1 METKKKTTNSKSS
14 KETVNYTE
22 ILTKIFYILIVIAV
36 ILMANLF
43 VNIIKNG
50 SSNNSTTTDNSEKN
64 TEYDVSMFK
73 EKTTIEAVESI
84 QKGGTEIVYI
94 GRSTCGYCVKFL
106 PVLQQAQKEFN
117 YTTTYIDLTKMTSD
131 DQSTLLTLDNGEPS
145 NYIEKYTR
153 KFNYPENSRIK
164 SKEDLQEMG
173 IKTFFCSNVCA
184 AYKRNIY
191 EKAGGF
197 CKKTIF
203 NEDMILAGHMINAG
217 YKVAYVAEARV
228 IHSHN
233 YTGMQQF
240 HRNFDMA
247 VSQAEH
253 PEVFEGIKSESEGIK
268 LVKQTAAHLVKRRKI
283 HLVPK
288 LVYQS
293 GCKYI
298 GYRMGK
304 MYKKLPDKVVKWC
317 SMSPGYWEK

>member
-1 METKKKTTNSKSS
+1 MNNDQTSVDVVIPSYRPDEKFSRLVKKLQEQEYPIGTIFVINTKAGRFPKEVEQMEKVKVSHIERREFDHGATRDMGMQMSK
-14 KETVNYTE
+14 
-22 ILTKIFYILIVIAV
+22 A
-36 ILMANLF
+36 
-43 VNIIKNG
+43 
-50 SSNNSTTTDNSEKN
+50 
-64 TEYDVSMFK
+64 
-73 EKTTIEAVESI
+73 
-84 QKGGTEIVYI
+84 EIVVFMTQDAVPADEYVI
-94 GRSTCGYCVKFL
+94 GNLVK
-106 PVLQQAQKEFN
+106 VLEEDEMTGA
-117 YTTTYIDLTKMTSD
+117 TYARQLAASD
-131 DQSTLLTLDNGEPS
+131 C

>member
-1 METKKKTTNSKSS
+1 MNNDQTSVDVVIPSYRPDEKFSRLVKKLQEQEYPIGTIFVINTKAGRFPKEVEQMEKVKVSHIERREFDHGATRDMGMQMSK
-14 KETVNYTE
+14 
-22 ILTKIFYILIVIAV
+22 A
-36 ILMANLF
+36 
-43 VNIIKNG
+43 
-50 SSNNSTTTDNSEKN
+50 
-64 TEYDVSMFK
+64 
-73 EKTTIEAVESI
+73 
-84 QKGGTEIVYI
+84 EIVVFMTQDAVPADEYVI
-94 GRSTCGYCVKFL
+94 GNLVK
-106 PVLQQAQKEFN
+106 VLEE
-117 YTTTYIDLTKMTSD
+117 DEMTGAAYARQLAASD
-131 DQSTLLTLDNGEPS
+131 CY
-145 NYIEKYTR
+145 YIEKYTR

>member
-1 METKKKTTNSKSS
+1 MKKLQEQEYPIGTIFVINTKAGRFPKEVEQMEKVKVSHIERREFDHGATRDMGMQMSK
-14 KETVNYTE
+14 
-22 ILTKIFYILIVIAV
+22 A
-36 ILMANLF
+36 
-43 VNIIKNG
+43 
-50 SSNNSTTTDNSEKN
+50 
-64 TEYDVSMFK
+64 
-73 EKTTIEAVESI
+73 
-84 QKGGTEIVYI
+84 EIVVFMTQDAVPADEYVI
-94 GRSTCGYCVKFL
+94 GNLVK
-106 PVLQQAQKEFN
+106 VLEE
-117 YTTTYIDLTKMTSD
+117 DEMTGAAYARQLAAS
-131 DQSTLLTLDNGEPS
+131 GC

-283 HLVPK
+283 QLVPK

>member
-1 METKKKTTNSKSS
+1 MNNDQTSVDVVIPSYRPDEKFSRLVKKLQEQEYPIGTIFVINTKAGRFPKEVEQMEKVKVSHIERREFDHGATRDMGMQMSK
-14 KETVNYTE
+14 
-22 ILTKIFYILIVIAV
+22 A
-36 ILMANLF
+36 
-43 VNIIKNG
+43 
-50 SSNNSTTTDNSEKN
+50 
-64 TEYDVSMFK
+64 
-73 EKTTIEAVESI
+73 
-84 QKGGTEIVYI
+84 EIV
-94 GRSTCGYCVKFL
+94 VF
-106 PVLQQAQKEFN
+106 
-117 YTTTYIDLTKMTSD
+117 MTQD
-131 DQSTLLTLDNGEPS
+131 AVPADE
-145 NYIEKYTR
+145 YVIEKYTR

>member
-1 METKKKTTNSKSS
+1 MNNDQTSVDVVIPSYRPDEKFSRLVKKLQEQEYPIGTIFVINTKAGRFPKEVEQMEKVKVYHIERREFDHGATRDMGMQMSK
-14 KETVNYTE
+14 
-22 ILTKIFYILIVIAV
+22 A
-36 ILMANLF
+36 
-43 VNIIKNG
+43 
-50 SSNNSTTTDNSEKN
+50 
-64 TEYDVSMFK
+64 
-73 EKTTIEAVESI
+73 
-84 QKGGTEIVYI
+84 EIVVFMTQDAVPADEYVI
-94 GRSTCGYCVKFL
+94 GNLVK
-106 PVLQQAQKEFN
+106 VLEE
-117 YTTTYIDLTKMTSD
+117 DEMTGAAYARQLAASD
-131 DQSTLLTLDNGEPS
+131 C

-253 PEVFEGIKSESEGIK
+253 PEVFDGIKSENEGIK
-268 LVKQTAAHLVKRRKI
+268 LVKQTAAHLVKQRKI
-283 HLVPK
+283 YTSCAEYLTDLAQSKHPDRDYTEMRK
-288 LVYQS
+288 LCRN
-293 GCKYI
+293 GEH
-298 GYRMGK
+298 
-304 MYKKLPDKVVKWC
+304 
-317 SMSPGYWEK
+317 SPGAECAETV

>member
-1 METKKKTTNSKSS
+1 MNNDQTSVDVVIPSYRPDEKFSRLVKKLQEQEYPIGTIFVINTKAGRFPKEVEQMEKVKVSHIERREFDHGATRDMGMQMSK
-14 KETVNYTE
+14 
-22 ILTKIFYILIVIAV
+22 A
-36 ILMANLF
+36 
-43 VNIIKNG
+43 
-50 SSNNSTTTDNSEKN
+50 
-64 TEYDVSMFK
+64 
-73 EKTTIEAVESI
+73 
-84 QKGGTEIVYI
+84 EIVVFMTQDAVPADEYVI
-94 GRSTCGYCVKFL
+94 GNLVK
-106 PVLQQAQKEFN
+106 VLEE
-117 YTTTYIDLTKMTSD
+117 DEMTGAAYARQLAAS
-131 DQSTLLTLDNGEPS
+131 GC

-283 HLVPK
+283 QLVPK

>member
-1 METKKKTTNSKSS
+1 MNNDQTSVDVVIPSYRPDENFSRLVKKLQEQKYPIGTIFVINTKAGRFPKEVEQMEKVKVSHIERREFDHGATRDMGMQMSK
-14 KETVNYTE
+14 
-22 ILTKIFYILIVIAV
+22 A
-36 ILMANLF
+36 
-43 VNIIKNG
+43 
-50 SSNNSTTTDNSEKN
+50 
-64 TEYDVSMFK
+64 
-73 EKTTIEAVESI
+73 
-84 QKGGTEIVYI
+84 EIVVFMTQDAVPADEYVI
-94 GRSTCGYCVKFL
+94 GNLVK
-106 PVLQQAQKEFN
+106 VLEE
-117 YTTTYIDLTKMTSD
+117 DEMTGAAYARQLAAS
-131 DQSTLLTLDNGEPS
+131 GC

>member
-1 METKKKTTNSKSS
+1 MNNDQTSVDVVIPSYRPDEKFSRLVKKLQEQEYPIGTIFVINTKAGRFPKEVEQMEKVKVSHIERREFDHGATRDMGMQMSK
-14 KETVNYTE
+14 
-22 ILTKIFYILIVIAV
+22 A
-36 ILMANLF
+36 
-43 VNIIKNG
+43 
-50 SSNNSTTTDNSEKN
+50 
-64 TEYDVSMFK
+64 
-73 EKTTIEAVESI
+73 
-84 QKGGTEIVYI
+84 EIVVFMTQDAVPADEYVI
-94 GRSTCGYCVKFL
+94 GNLVK
-106 PVLQQAQKEFN
+106 VLEE
-117 YTTTYIDLTKMTSD
+117 DEMTGAAYVRQLAASD
-131 DQSTLLTLDNGEPS
+131 C

-253 PEVFEGIKSESEGIK
+253 PEVFDGIKSENEGIK
-268 LVKQTAAHLVKRRKI
+268 LVKQTAAHLVKQRKI
-283 HLVPK
+283 YMVPK

>member
-1 METKKKTTNSKSS
+1 MNNDQTSVDVVIPSYRPDEKFSRLVKKLQEQEYPIGTIFVINTKAGRFPKEVEQMEKVKVSHIERREFDHGATRDMGMQMSK
-14 KETVNYTE
+14 
-22 ILTKIFYILIVIAV
+22 A
-36 ILMANLF
+36 
-43 VNIIKNG
+43 
-50 SSNNSTTTDNSEKN
+50 
-64 TEYDVSMFK
+64 
-73 EKTTIEAVESI
+73 
-84 QKGGTEIVYI
+84 EIVVFMTQDAVPADEYVI
-94 GRSTCGYCVKFL
+94 GNLVK
-106 PVLQQAQKEFN
+106 VLEE
-117 YTTTYIDLTKMTSD
+117 DEMTGAVYARQLAASD
-131 DQSTLLTLDNGEPS
+131 C

>member
-1 METKKKTTNSKSS
+1 MNNDQTSVDVVIPSYRPDEKFSRLMKKLQEQEYPIGTIFVINTKAGRFPKEVEQMEKVKVSHIERREFDHGATRDMGMQMSK
-14 KETVNYTE
+14 
-22 ILTKIFYILIVIAV
+22 A
-36 ILMANLF
+36 
-43 VNIIKNG
+43 
-50 SSNNSTTTDNSEKN
+50 
-64 TEYDVSMFK
+64 
-73 EKTTIEAVESI
+73 
-84 QKGGTEIVYI
+84 EIVVFMTQDAVPADEYVI
-94 GRSTCGYCVKFL
+94 GNLVK
-106 PVLQQAQKEFN
+106 VLEE
-117 YTTTYIDLTKMTSD
+117 DEMTGAAYARQLAAS
-131 DQSTLLTLDNGEPS
+131 GC

-283 HLVPK
+283 QLVPK

>member
-1 METKKKTTNSKSS
+1 MKKLQEQEYPIGTIFVINTKAGRFPKEVEQMEKVKVSHIERREFDHGATRDMGMQMSK
-14 KETVNYTE
+14 
-22 ILTKIFYILIVIAV
+22 A
-36 ILMANLF
+36 
-43 VNIIKNG
+43 
-50 SSNNSTTTDNSEKN
+50 
-64 TEYDVSMFK
+64 
-73 EKTTIEAVESI
+73 
-84 QKGGTEIVYI
+84 EIVVFMTQDAVPADEYVI
-94 GRSTCGYCVKFL
+94 GNLVK
-106 PVLQQAQKEFN
+106 VLEE
-117 YTTTYIDLTKMTSD
+117 DEMTGAAYARQLAASD
-131 DQSTLLTLDNGEPS
+131 CN
-145 NYIEKYTR
+145 NIEKYTR

>member
-1 METKKKTTNSKSS
+1 MNNDQTSVDVVIPSYRPDENFSRLVKKLQEQKYPIGTIFVINTKAGRFPKEVEQMEKVKVSHIERREFDHGATRDMGMQMSK
-14 KETVNYTE
+14 
-22 ILTKIFYILIVIAV
+22 A
-36 ILMANLF
+36 
-43 VNIIKNG
+43 
-50 SSNNSTTTDNSEKN
+50 
-64 TEYDVSMFK
+64 
-73 EKTTIEAVESI
+73 
-84 QKGGTEIVYI
+84 EIVVFMTQDAVPADEYVI
-94 GRSTCGYCVKFL
+94 GNLVK
-106 PVLQQAQKEFN
+106 VLEE
-117 YTTTYIDLTKMTSD
+117 DEMTGAAYARQLAAS
-131 DQSTLLTLDNGEPS
+131 GC

-268 LVKQTAAHLVKRRKI
+268 LVKQTAAHLVKQRKI
-283 HLVPK
+283 YMVPK

>member
-1 METKKKTTNSKSS
+1 MNNDQTSVDVVIPSYRPDEKFSRLMKKLQEQEYPIGTIFVINTKAGRFPKEVEQMEKVKVSHIERREFDHGATRDMGMQMSK
-14 KETVNYTE
+14 
-22 ILTKIFYILIVIAV
+22 A
-36 ILMANLF
+36 
-43 VNIIKNG
+43 
-50 SSNNSTTTDNSEKN
+50 
-64 TEYDVSMFK
+64 
-73 EKTTIEAVESI
+73 
-84 QKGGTEIVYI
+84 EIVVFMTQDAVPADEYVI
-94 GRSTCGYCVKFL
+94 GNLVK
-106 PVLQQAQKEFN
+106 VLEE
-117 YTTTYIDLTKMTSD
+117 DEMTGAAYARQLAVSD
-131 DQSTLLTLDNGEPS
+131 C

-253 PEVFEGIKSESEGIK
+253 PEVFDGIKSENEGIK
-268 LVKQTAAHLVKRRKI
+268 LVKQTAAHLVKQRKI
-283 HLVPK
+283 YMVPK

>member
-1 METKKKTTNSKSS
+1 MTEQKKIDVVIPAYKPGEKFQKLIKMLQKQTCPIH
-14 KETVNYTE
+14 E
-22 ILTKIFYILIVIAV
+22 ILI
-36 ILMANLF
+36 M
-43 VNIIKNG
+43 
-50 SSNNSTTTDNSEKN
+50 N
-64 TEYDVSMFK
+64 TEKAYFP
-73 EKTTIEAVESI
+73 EASVAGLPNVRVEHVTREEFDH
-84 QKGGTEIVYI
+84 GGTRDKAA
-94 GRSTCGYCVKFL
+94 G
-106 PVLQQAQKEFN
+106 
-117 YTTTYIDLTKMTSD
+117 
-131 DQSTLLTLDNGEPS
+131 LLTGDFFLFMTQDAVPADEYLIGNLVKVLEEDEMTGAAYARQLAAS
-145 NYIEKYTR
+145 DCNYIEKYTR

-164 SKEDLQEMG
+164 SKEDLQKLG

-184 AYKRNIY
+184 AYRRNIY

-253 PEVFEGIKSESEGIK
+253 PEVFGGIKSENEGIK
-268 LVKQTAAHLVKRRKI
+268 LVKQTAAHLVKRQKI
-283 HLVPK
+283 YLLPK

-304 MYKKLPDKVVKWC
+304 MYKKLPDKVVRWC

>member
-1 METKKKTTNSKSS
+1 MNNDQTSVDVVIPSYRPDEKFSRLVKKLQEQEYPIGTIFVINTKAGRFPKEVEQMEKVKVSHIERREFDHGATRDMGMQMSK
-14 KETVNYTE
+14 
-22 ILTKIFYILIVIAV
+22 A
-36 ILMANLF
+36 
-43 VNIIKNG
+43 
-50 SSNNSTTTDNSEKN
+50 
-64 TEYDVSMFK
+64 
-73 EKTTIEAVESI
+73 
-84 QKGGTEIVYI
+84 EIVVFMTQDAVPADEYVI
-94 GRSTCGYCVKFL
+94 GNLVK
-106 PVLQQAQKEFN
+106 VLEE
-117 YTTTYIDLTKMTSD
+117 DEMTGAARQLAAS
-131 DQSTLLTLDNGEPS
+131 NC

-268 LVKQTAAHLVKRRKI
+268 LVKQTAAHLVKQRKI
-283 HLVPK
+283 YMVPK

>member
-1 METKKKTTNSKSS
+1 MNNDQTSVDVVIPSYRPDEKFSRLVKKLQEQEYPIGTIFVINTKAGRFPKEVEQMEKVKVYHIERREFDHGATRDMGMQMSK
-14 KETVNYTE
+14 
-22 ILTKIFYILIVIAV
+22 A
-36 ILMANLF
+36 
-43 VNIIKNG
+43 
-50 SSNNSTTTDNSEKN
+50 
-64 TEYDVSMFK
+64 
-73 EKTTIEAVESI
+73 
-84 QKGGTEIVYI
+84 EIVVFMTQDAVPADEYVI
-94 GRSTCGYCVKFL
+94 GNLVK
-106 PVLQQAQKEFN
+106 VLEE
-117 YTTTYIDLTKMTSD
+117 DEMTGAAYAR
-131 DQSTLLTLDNGEPS
+131 QLAA
-145 NYIEKYTR
+145 R

-253 PEVFEGIKSESEGIK
+253 PEVFDGIKSENEGIK
-268 LVKQTAAHLVKRRKI
+268 LVKQTAAHLVKQRKI
-283 HLVPK
+283 YMVPK

>member
-1 METKKKTTNSKSS
+1 MNNDQTSVDVVIPSYRPDENFSRLVKKLQEQKYPIGTIFVINTKAGRFPKEVEQMEKVKVSHIERREFDHGATRDMGMQMSK
-14 KETVNYTE
+14 
-22 ILTKIFYILIVIAV
+22 A
-36 ILMANLF
+36 
-43 VNIIKNG
+43 
-50 SSNNSTTTDNSEKN
+50 
-64 TEYDVSMFK
+64 
-73 EKTTIEAVESI
+73 
-84 QKGGTEIVYI
+84 EIVVFMTQDAVPADEYVI
-94 GRSTCGYCVKFL
+94 GNLVK
-106 PVLQQAQKEFN
+106 VLEE
-117 YTTTYIDLTKMTSD
+117 DEMTGAAYARQLAAS
-131 DQSTLLTLDNGEPS
+131 GC

-283 HLVPK
+283 QLVPK

>member
-1 METKKKTTNSKSS
+1 MNNDQTSVDVVIPSYRPDEKFSRLVKKLQEQEYPIGTIFVINTKAGRFPKEVEQMEKVKVSHIERREFDHGATRDMGMQMSK
-14 KETVNYTE
+14 
-22 ILTKIFYILIVIAV
+22 A
-36 ILMANLF
+36 
-43 VNIIKNG
+43 
-50 SSNNSTTTDNSEKN
+50 
-64 TEYDVSMFK
+64 
-73 EKTTIEAVESI
+73 
-84 QKGGTEIVYI
+84 EIVVFMTQDAVPADEYVI
-94 GRSTCGYCVKFL
+94 GNLVK
-106 PVLQQAQKEFN
+106 VLEE
-117 YTTTYIDLTKMTSD
+117 DEMTGAAYARQLAASD
-131 DQSTLLTLDNGEPS
+131 C

-217 YKVAYVAEARV
+217 YK
-228 IHSHN
+228 
-233 YTGMQQF
+233 QQF

>member
-1 METKKKTTNSKSS
+1 MNNDQTSVDVVIPSYRPDEKFSRLVKKLQEQEYPIGTIFVINTKAGRFPKEVEQMEKVKVSHIERREFDHGATRDMGMQMSK
-14 KETVNYTE
+14 
-22 ILTKIFYILIVIAV
+22 A
-36 ILMANLF
+36 
-43 VNIIKNG
+43 
-50 SSNNSTTTDNSEKN
+50 
-64 TEYDVSMFK
+64 
-73 EKTTIEAVESI
+73 
-84 QKGGTEIVYI
+84 EIVVFMTQDAVPADEYVI
-94 GRSTCGYCVKFL
+94 GNLVK
-106 PVLQQAQKEFN
+106 VLEEDEMTGAAYARQ
-117 YTTTYIDLTKMTSD
+117 LTASD
-131 DQSTLLTLDNGEPS
+131 C

-191 EKAGGF
+191 EKTGGF

-217 YKVAYVAEARV
+217 YKIAYVAEARV

-233 YTGMQQF
+233 YTGIQQF

-288 LVYQS
+288 LIYQS

>member
-1 METKKKTTNSKSS
+1 MNNDQTSVDVVIPSYRPDEKFSRLVKKLQEQEYPIGTIFVINTKAGRFPKEVEQMEKVKVSHIERREFDHGATRDMGMQMSK
-14 KETVNYTE
+14 
-22 ILTKIFYILIVIAV
+22 A
-36 ILMANLF
+36 
-43 VNIIKNG
+43 
-50 SSNNSTTTDNSEKN
+50 
-64 TEYDVSMFK
+64 
-73 EKTTIEAVESI
+73 
-84 QKGGTEIVYI
+84 EIVVFMTQDAVPADEYVI
-94 GRSTCGYCVKFL
+94 GNLVK
-106 PVLQQAQKEFN
+106 VLEE
-117 YTTTYIDLTKMTSD
+117 DEMTGAAYARQLVASD
-131 DQSTLLTLDNGEPS
+131 C

>member
-1 METKKKTTNSKSS
+1 MNNDQTSVDVVIPSYRPDEKFSRLVKKLQEQEYPIGTIFVINTKAGRFPKEVEQMEKVKVSHIERREFDHGATRDMGMQMSK
-14 KETVNYTE
+14 
-22 ILTKIFYILIVIAV
+22 A
-36 ILMANLF
+36 
-43 VNIIKNG
+43 
-50 SSNNSTTTDNSEKN
+50 
-64 TEYDVSMFK
+64 
-73 EKTTIEAVESI
+73 
-84 QKGGTEIVYI
+84 EIVVFMTQDAVPADEYVI
-94 GRSTCGYCVKFL
+94 GNLVK
-106 PVLQQAQKEFN
+106 VLEE
-117 YTTTYIDLTKMTSD
+117 DEMTGAAYARQLAAS
-131 DQSTLLTLDNGEPS
+131 GC

-153 KFNYPENSRIK
+153 KFNFPENSRIK

>member
-1 METKKKTTNSKSS
+1 MNNDQTSVDVVIPSYRPDEKFSRLMKKLQEQEYPIGTIFVINTKAGRFPKEVEQMEKVKVSHIERREFDHGATRDMGMQMSK
-14 KETVNYTE
+14 
-22 ILTKIFYILIVIAV
+22 A
-36 ILMANLF
+36 
-43 VNIIKNG
+43 
-50 SSNNSTTTDNSEKN
+50 
-64 TEYDVSMFK
+64 
-73 EKTTIEAVESI
+73 
-84 QKGGTEIVYI
+84 EIVVFMTQDAVPADEYVI
-94 GRSTCGYCVKFL
+94 GNLVK
-106 PVLQQAQKEFN
+106 VLEE
-117 YTTTYIDLTKMTSD
+117 DEMTGAAYARQLAAS
-131 DQSTLLTLDNGEPS
+131 GC

-268 LVKQTAAHLVKRRKI
+268 LVKQTAAHLVKRRKRQ
-283 HLVPK
+283 LVPK